1 MATVIHLPI
10 ARPGEPS
17 VPSTSSTNTSA
28 YDVAINGLGFMLAVS
43 TDDPVLRETAQYK
56 KDQFDSS
63 SEPGEQTLTNWW
75 LRSQSSFHGGA
86 GLKYLELP
94 LGRSSITPIT
104 RNRFDSSFNAD
115 VWTAGAVTR
124 LPDTVQAIA
133 SGSASGGLLSARRGT
148 DSYAIVAFGTALRG
162 YKIPDVGSPSTITYT
177 WGGSDDIQS
186 LACDGKNYYAASAT
200 KIYSGPVDN
209 GSSGTALWNSGTA
222 VRVAWCKQRLM
233 AGIDNKVYE
242 LVGGAPPTLPTPIYT
257 HPNTD
262 WVWTAFTDSP
272 NGILAAGYSGDES
285 AVIEFTL
292 ATNGSAPTLAGG
304 TVAAAF
310 PRGEICYSLFS
321 YAGRYLGIGTSA
333 GLRVGV
339 FANTGA
345 LSYGALTFETTNPV
359 RAVTGKG
366 DFLYAAATADVE
378 GESGLVRIDLGTQT
392 DDAGRF
398 AWANDVVPP
407 AAQTGT
413 ASGATIVA
421 GRPAFTVDSYGLV
434 VAATTSGTGRTSWLR
449 TSRIR
454 YTTVEPKLF
463 KQVRLRGTFPGTVNV
478 YAQTPA
484 TDETLILSLPG
495 SIDDPDE
502 FSPPAGK
509 YEWITLRF
517 EMLGAAGHEMRSYG
531 LKALPGTRRQRMIQL
546 PLQCWDRGQ
555 DRNGRNIGGP
565 GQALT
570 LIRALE
576 ALEENGDIVVYESLL
591 PNSAETRR
599 CQIDRVQ
606 FHQVQPPTRTSGL
619 GGILNVTLRTVD

>member
-10 ARPGEPS
+10 ARPAEPT
-17 VPSTSSTNTSA
+17 VPSAGNTSTTA
-28 YDVAINGLGFMLAVS
+28 FDVAINGLGFTLAVS
-43 TDDPVLRETAQYK
+43 DNDPILRETAQYK

-63 SEPGEQTLTNWW
+63 NEAGEQTLTNWW

-94 LGRSSITPIT
+94 LGRSNITPIT
-104 RNRFDSSFNAD
+104 RNRFHSSFNVD
-115 VWTAGAVTR
+115 VWTPGAVTR
-124 LPDTVQAIA
+124 LADTTQVIA
-133 SGSASGGLLSARRGT
+133 SGSACGGLVSARRGT
-148 DSYAIVAFGTALRG
+148 DSYALVAFGTTLQA
-162 YKIPDVGSPSTITYT
+162 YKIADSGATSTISYT

-186 LACDGKNYYAASAT
+186 LACDGKTYYAASAT

-209 GSSGTALWNSGTA
+209 TSSGAALWNSGTA
-222 VRVAWCKQRLM
+222 VKVAWCKQRLM
-233 AGIDNKVYE
+233 AGVNNKVYE

-262 WVWTAFTDSP
+262 WVWTAFADSP

-292 ATNGSAPTLAGG
+292 DTAGSAPVLTAG

-310 PRGEICYSLFS
+310 PRGEICYALFS

-333 GLRVGV
+333 GFRVGV

-345 LSYGALTFETTNPV
+345 LSYGALTFTTTN
-359 RAVTGKG
+359 AVKAITGKG
-366 DFLYAAATADVE
+366 DFLYGSATADVE
-378 GESGLVRIDLGTQT
+378 GESGLIRVDLGTQT

-398 AWANDVVPP
+398 AYANDLIPP
-407 AAQTGT
+407 AAQTGVT
-413 ASGATIVA
+413 AGATVVA
-421 GRPAFTVDSYGLV
+421 GRIAFVVTGYGLV
-434 VAATTSGTGRTSWLR
+434 LGGTSAGTGRTAWLR

-454 YTTVEPKLF
+454 YSTVEPKLF
-463 KQVRLRGTFPGTVNV
+463 KQARIRGSFPGALNV
-478 YAQTPA
+478 YAQTPS
-484 TDETLILSLPG
+484 TSETLILSLPG

-502 FSPPAGK
+502 FSPPAGA

-517 EMLGAAGHEMRSYG
+517 EMLGNAAHEMRSYG
-531 LKALPGTRRQRMIQL
+531 LKALPGTKRQRMIQL

-555 DRNGRNIGGP
+555 DRNGRSTGGP

-570 LIRALE
+570 LIRAIE
-576 ALEENGDIVVYESLL
+576 ALEEAGDIVVYESLL
-591 PNSAETRR
+591 PGSAESRR
-599 CQIDRVQ
+599 CQIDKVS
-606 FHQVQPPTRTSGL
+606 FHQQAPPTRTSGF
-619 GGILNVTLRTVD
+619 GGVLNVTLRTVD